1 MFKELRKKQGLT
13 TEFTSKKLDISIS
26 TLYKIEQYQHLPSMS
41 ILLKMKN
48 LYKCSYEEIMK
59 SYEFARGVYDDR
71 KNKKHNK

>member
-1 MFKELRKKQGLT
+1 MFKELRIKKGLT
-13 TEFTSKKLDISIS
+13 TKYASQKLGISLS
-26 TLYKIEQYQHLPSMS
+26 TFYKMEQSQYLPSTD

-59 SYEFARGVYDDR
+59 SYEFARGVYDER